1 MSKKYL
7 IIDTNDE
14 GFAHDYDIIISDTDQ
29 GTVYTMYRSK
39 SYWSDNKKGEKVMEV
54 LDNGDGVV
62 FKPRF
67 GKEMDYTELSE
78 LYVMLM
84 FISKTGRL
92 PIYEGEIIETN
103 TISKIC

>member
-14 GFAHDYDIIISDTDQ
+14 GFAHDYDVIISDTDE
-29 GTVYTMYRSK
+29 GTLYTMYRSK
-39 SYWSDNKKGEKVMEV
+39 TYWSDEKKGEKIMEV

-62 FKPRF
+62 FKPRTC
-67 GKEMDYTELSE
+67 KELDYSELSE
-78 LYVMLM
+78 LYVMLTFM
-84 FISKTGRL
+84 SKTGRL

-103 TISKIC
+103 LISKIC